1 MGIILFRVDERLI
14 HGQVTVGW
22 GAELGL
28 GRYIVVDDELPARFS
43 ERELYALG
51 VPEGA
56 VAEFHTVGEARGR
69 LDVWEGE
76 ATRAVLLTRD
86 LDHMLRLAAA
96 GALEGRTVN
105 LGGLPPRAGAL
116 ARAALPL
123 PGHGRPGP
131 PERPRDG
138 GGGGERTGSP
148 RKPPDRGRKDPRWLT
163 R

>member
-105 LGGLPPRAGAL
+105 LGGLHHAPGRSRVLRYLFLDAADLDRLRGL
-116 ARAALPL
+116 ATEGVAVSAQDL
-123 PGHGRPGP
+123 PGSRQI
-131 PERPRDG
+131 
-138 GGGGERTGSP
+138 GGEKILG
-148 RKPPDRGRKDPRWLT
+148 G
-163 R
+163 